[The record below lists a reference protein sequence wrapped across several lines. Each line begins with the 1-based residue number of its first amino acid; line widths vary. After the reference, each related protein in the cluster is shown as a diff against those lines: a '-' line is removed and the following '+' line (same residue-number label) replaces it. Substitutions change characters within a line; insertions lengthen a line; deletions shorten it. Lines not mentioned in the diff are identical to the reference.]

1 MANITEKIERQI
13 TALEGKIDAL
23 SGNYLT
29 NTWKRQREQQERD
42 RKKEMYH
49 SQIQV
54 LQFLKQKSET
64 DTLTLLEQN
73 LTVAAF
79 YEDMRCFS
87 ASKKYCKDNPYC
99 KFQYPKPDDVR
110 TKRLQKAGITD
121 TDELAAAVECF
132 DTLLQSAVIPP
143 DPNAIRLRDMLY
155 RAKMYQKGD
164 IQFTPPELAKELVA
178 LAGVRKDSRV
188 LEPEAGIGNIADAA
202 KEVTDHVITTP
213 LAKNGSSVPA
223 PTGFYPTLHPYR
235 LQQVIQKIKP
245 ANIWVCHSGD
255 LFGEWIP
262 TEWILQ
268 VFEAA
273 KQAPW
278 HNYMFLTMNPNRYE
292 ELLETGVLM
301 PTDNFW
307 YGTRLT
313 ERGNVFTADGYH
325 TFLCIEPMRLFAERM
340 EIPNVEWILLG
351 GYGKLKR
358 SWIESV
364 MERKGNIPV
373 FMIGS
378 KLFKDVWRAPL
389 IQEYPPLLYRPAE
402 KTLPHCSECKYCYS
416 VRQGKRGL
424 WRACRHYK
432 IVRQDKDSGGRHIPG
447 RYAAVSPQWCP
458 KRPETNWRFT
468 KRV

>member
-87 ASKKYCKDNPYC
+87 ASKKYCKDYPYC

-202 KEVTDHVITTP
+202 KEVTDHVDCIERMTDFCEILKLKKHNVIGNDLLT
-213 LAKNGSSVPA
+213 AETA
-223 PTGFYPTLHPYR
+223 PIYDA
-235 LQQVIQKIKP
+235 V
-245 ANIWVCHSGD
+245 V
-255 LFGEWIP
+255 
-262 TEWILQ
+262 
-268 VFEAA
+268 
-273 KQAPW
+273 
-278 HNYMFLTMNPNRYE
+278 MNPPFSEECEHIKRAFDFLRPGGSLVAVCSSSIQWKSTRKYE
-292 ELLETGVLM
+292 QFRDWLSEHTHSIDECGAKFEMTGV
-301 PTDNFW
+301 
-307 YGTRLT
+307 
-313 ERGNVFTADGYH
+313 H
-325 TFLCIEPMRLFAERM
+325 TVVL
-340 EIPNVEWILLG
+340 V
-351 GYGKLKR
+351 
-358 SWIESV
+358 V
-364 MERKGNIPV
+364 
-373 FMIGS
+373 
-378 KLFKDVWRAPL
+378 
-389 IQEYPPLLYRPAE
+389 
-402 KTLPHCSECKYCYS
+402 
-416 VRQGKRGL
+416 
-424 WRACRHYK
+424 
-432 IVRQDKDSGGRHIPG
+432 DK
-447 RYAAVSPQWCP
+447 AA
-458 KRPETNWRFT
+458 
-468 KRV
+468 

>member
-13 TALEGKIDAL
+13 TALEGKMDAL

-202 KEVTDHVITTP
+202 KEVTDHVDCIERMTDFCEILKLKKHNVIGNDLLT
-213 LAKNGSSVPA
+213 AETA
-223 PTGFYPTLHPYR
+223 PIYDA
-235 LQQVIQKIKP
+235 V
-245 ANIWVCHSGD
+245 V
-255 LFGEWIP
+255 
-262 TEWILQ
+262 
-268 VFEAA
+268 
-273 KQAPW
+273 
-278 HNYMFLTMNPNRYE
+278 MNPPFSEECEHIKRAFDFLRPGGRLVAVCSSSIQWKSTRKYE
-292 ELLETGVLM
+292 QFRDWLSEHTHSIDECGAKFEMTGV
-301 PTDNFW
+301 
-307 YGTRLT
+307 
-313 ERGNVFTADGYH
+313 H
-325 TFLCIEPMRLFAERM
+325 TVVL
-340 EIPNVEWILLG
+340 V
-351 GYGKLKR
+351 
-358 SWIESV
+358 V
-364 MERKGNIPV
+364 
-373 FMIGS
+373 
-378 KLFKDVWRAPL
+378 
-389 IQEYPPLLYRPAE
+389 
-402 KTLPHCSECKYCYS
+402 
-416 VRQGKRGL
+416 
-424 WRACRHYK
+424 
-432 IVRQDKDSGGRHIPG
+432 DK
-447 RYAAVSPQWCP
+447 AA
-458 KRPETNWRFT
+458 
-468 KRV
+468 

>member
-202 KEVTDHVITTP
+202 KEVTDHVDCIERMTDFCEILKLKKHNVIGNDLLT
-213 LAKNGSSVPA
+213 AETA
-223 PTGFYPTLHPYR
+223 PIYDA
-235 LQQVIQKIKP
+235 V
-245 ANIWVCHSGD
+245 V
-255 LFGEWIP
+255 
-262 TEWILQ
+262 
-268 VFEAA
+268 
-273 KQAPW
+273 
-278 HNYMFLTMNPNRYE
+278 MNPPFSEEYE
-292 ELLETGVLM
+292 HIKRAFDFLRPGGSLVAVCSSSIQWKSTRKYEQFRDWLSEHTHSIDECGAKFEMTGV
-301 PTDNFW
+301 
-307 YGTRLT
+307 
-313 ERGNVFTADGYH
+313 H
-325 TFLCIEPMRLFAERM
+325 TVVL
-340 EIPNVEWILLG
+340 V
-351 GYGKLKR
+351 
-358 SWIESV
+358 V
-364 MERKGNIPV
+364 
-373 FMIGS
+373 
-378 KLFKDVWRAPL
+378 
-389 IQEYPPLLYRPAE
+389 
-402 KTLPHCSECKYCYS
+402 
-416 VRQGKRGL
+416 
-424 WRACRHYK
+424 
-432 IVRQDKDSGGRHIPG
+432 DK
-447 RYAAVSPQWCP
+447 AA
-458 KRPETNWRFT
+458 
-468 KRV
+468 

>member
-202 KEVTDHVITTP
+202 KEVTDHVDCIERMTDFCEILKLKKHNVIGNDLLT
-213 LAKNGSSVPA
+213 AETA
-223 PTGFYPTLHPYR
+223 PIYDA
-235 LQQVIQKIKP
+235 V
-245 ANIWVCHSGD
+245 V
-255 LFGEWIP
+255 
-262 TEWILQ
+262 
-268 VFEAA
+268 
-273 KQAPW
+273 
-278 HNYMFLTMNPNRYE
+278 MNPPFSEECEHIKRAFDFLRPAGSLVAVCSSSIQWKSTRKYE
-292 ELLETGVLM
+292 QFRDWLSEHTHSIDECGAKFEMTGV
-301 PTDNFW
+301 
-307 YGTRLT
+307 
-313 ERGNVFTADGYH
+313 H
-325 TFLCIEPMRLFAERM
+325 TVVL
-340 EIPNVEWILLG
+340 V
-351 GYGKLKR
+351 
-358 SWIESV
+358 V
-364 MERKGNIPV
+364 
-373 FMIGS
+373 
-378 KLFKDVWRAPL
+378 
-389 IQEYPPLLYRPAE
+389 
-402 KTLPHCSECKYCYS
+402 
-416 VRQGKRGL
+416 
-424 WRACRHYK
+424 
-432 IVRQDKDSGGRHIPG
+432 DK
-447 RYAAVSPQWCP
+447 AA
-458 KRPETNWRFT
+458 
-468 KRV
+468 

>member
-87 ASKKYCKDNPYC
+87 GSKKYCKDNPYC

-202 KEVTDHVITTP
+202 KEVTDHVDCVERMTDFCEILKLKKHNVIGNDLLTAET
-213 LAKNGSSVPA
+213 A
-223 PTGFYPTLHPYR
+223 PIYDA
-235 LQQVIQKIKP
+235 V
-245 ANIWVCHSGD
+245 V
-255 LFGEWIP
+255 
-262 TEWILQ
+262 
-268 VFEAA
+268 
-273 KQAPW
+273 
-278 HNYMFLTMNPNRYE
+278 MNPPFSEECEHIKRAFDFLRPGGSLVAVCSSSIQWKSTRKYE
-292 ELLETGVLM
+292 QFRDWLSEHTHSIDECGAKFEMTGV
-301 PTDNFW
+301 
-307 YGTRLT
+307 
-313 ERGNVFTADGYH
+313 H
-325 TFLCIEPMRLFAERM
+325 TVVL
-340 EIPNVEWILLG
+340 V
-351 GYGKLKR
+351 
-358 SWIESV
+358 V
-364 MERKGNIPV
+364 
-373 FMIGS
+373 
-378 KLFKDVWRAPL
+378 
-389 IQEYPPLLYRPAE
+389 
-402 KTLPHCSECKYCYS
+402 
-416 VRQGKRGL
+416 
-424 WRACRHYK
+424 
-432 IVRQDKDSGGRHIPG
+432 DK
-447 RYAAVSPQWCP
+447 AA
-458 KRPETNWRFT
+458 
-468 KRV
+468 

>member
-188 LEPEAGIGNIADAA
+188 LEPEAGIGNIADVA
-202 KEVTDHVITTP
+202 KEVTDHVDCIERMTDFCEILKLKKHNVIGNDLLTAETAP
-213 LAKNGSSVPA
+213 IYDAVVVNPPFSEECEHIKRAFDFLRPGGSLVAVCSSSIQWKSTRKYEQFRDWLSEHTHSIDECGAK
-223 PTGFYPTLHPYR
+223 
-235 LQQVIQKIKP
+235 
-245 ANIWVCHSGD
+245 
-255 LFGEWIP
+255 
-262 TEWILQ
+262 
-268 VFEAA
+268 FE
-273 KQAPW
+273 
-278 HNYMFLTMNPNRYE
+278 M
-292 ELLETGVLM
+292 TGV
-301 PTDNFW
+301 
-307 YGTRLT
+307 
-313 ERGNVFTADGYH
+313 H
-325 TFLCIEPMRLFAERM
+325 TVVL
-340 EIPNVEWILLG
+340 V
-351 GYGKLKR
+351 
-358 SWIESV
+358 V
-364 MERKGNIPV
+364 
-373 FMIGS
+373 
-378 KLFKDVWRAPL
+378 
-389 IQEYPPLLYRPAE
+389 
-402 KTLPHCSECKYCYS
+402 
-416 VRQGKRGL
+416 
-424 WRACRHYK
+424 
-432 IVRQDKDSGGRHIPG
+432 DK
-447 RYAAVSPQWCP
+447 AA
-458 KRPETNWRFT
+458 
-468 KRV
+468 

>member
-202 KEVTDHVITTP
+202 KEVTVHVDCIERMTDFCEILKLKKHNVIGNDLLT
-213 LAKNGSSVPA
+213 AETA
-223 PTGFYPTLHPYR
+223 PIYDA
-235 LQQVIQKIKP
+235 V
-245 ANIWVCHSGD
+245 V
-255 LFGEWIP
+255 
-262 TEWILQ
+262 
-268 VFEAA
+268 
-273 KQAPW
+273 
-278 HNYMFLTMNPNRYE
+278 MNPPFSEECEHIKRAFDFLRPGGSLVAVCSSSIQWKSTRKYE
-292 ELLETGVLM
+292 QFRDWLSEHTHSIDECGAKFEMTGV
-301 PTDNFW
+301 
-307 YGTRLT
+307 
-313 ERGNVFTADGYH
+313 H
-325 TFLCIEPMRLFAERM
+325 TVVL
-340 EIPNVEWILLG
+340 V
-351 GYGKLKR
+351 
-358 SWIESV
+358 V
-364 MERKGNIPV
+364 
-373 FMIGS
+373 
-378 KLFKDVWRAPL
+378 
-389 IQEYPPLLYRPAE
+389 
-402 KTLPHCSECKYCYS
+402 
-416 VRQGKRGL
+416 
-424 WRACRHYK
+424 
-432 IVRQDKDSGGRHIPG
+432 DK
-447 RYAAVSPQWCP
+447 AA
-458 KRPETNWRFT
+458 
-468 KRV
+468 

>member
-87 ASKKYCKDNPYC
+87 GSKKYCKDNPYC

-202 KEVTDHVITTP
+202 KEVTDHVDCIERMTDFCEILKLKKHNVIGNDLLT
-213 LAKNGSSVPA
+213 AETA
-223 PTGFYPTLHPYR
+223 PIYDA
-235 LQQVIQKIKP
+235 V
-245 ANIWVCHSGD
+245 V
-255 LFGEWIP
+255 
-262 TEWILQ
+262 
-268 VFEAA
+268 
-273 KQAPW
+273 
-278 HNYMFLTMNPNRYE
+278 MNPPFSEECEHIKRAFDFLRPGGSLVAVCSSSIQWKSTRKYE
-292 ELLETGVLM
+292 QFRDWLSEHTHSIDECGAKFEMTGV
-301 PTDNFW
+301 
-307 YGTRLT
+307 
-313 ERGNVFTADGYH
+313 H
-325 TFLCIEPMRLFAERM
+325 TVVL
-340 EIPNVEWILLG
+340 V
-351 GYGKLKR
+351 
-358 SWIESV
+358 V
-364 MERKGNIPV
+364 
-373 FMIGS
+373 
-378 KLFKDVWRAPL
+378 
-389 IQEYPPLLYRPAE
+389 
-402 KTLPHCSECKYCYS
+402 
-416 VRQGKRGL
+416 
-424 WRACRHYK
+424 
-432 IVRQDKDSGGRHIPG
+432 DK
-447 RYAAVSPQWCP
+447 AA
-458 KRPETNWRFT
+458 
-468 KRV
+468 

>member
-13 TALEGKIDAL
+13 TALKGKIDAL

-202 KEVTDHVITTP
+202 KEVTDHVDCIERMTDFCEILKLKKHNVIGNDLLT
-213 LAKNGSSVPA
+213 AETA
-223 PTGFYPTLHPYR
+223 PIYDA
-235 LQQVIQKIKP
+235 V
-245 ANIWVCHSGD
+245 V
-255 LFGEWIP
+255 
-262 TEWILQ
+262 
-268 VFEAA
+268 
-273 KQAPW
+273 
-278 HNYMFLTMNPNRYE
+278 MNPPFSEECEHIKRAFDFLRPGGSLVAVCSSSIQWKSTRKYE
-292 ELLETGVLM
+292 QFRDWLSEHTHSIDECGAKFEMTGV
-301 PTDNFW
+301 
-307 YGTRLT
+307 
-313 ERGNVFTADGYH
+313 H
-325 TFLCIEPMRLFAERM
+325 TVVL
-340 EIPNVEWILLG
+340 V
-351 GYGKLKR
+351 
-358 SWIESV
+358 V
-364 MERKGNIPV
+364 
-373 FMIGS
+373 
-378 KLFKDVWRAPL
+378 
-389 IQEYPPLLYRPAE
+389 
-402 KTLPHCSECKYCYS
+402 
-416 VRQGKRGL
+416 
-424 WRACRHYK
+424 
-432 IVRQDKDSGGRHIPG
+432 DK
-447 RYAAVSPQWCP
+447 AA
-458 KRPETNWRFT
+458 
-468 KRV
+468 

>member
-13 TALEGKIDAL
+13 TALEGQIDAL

-202 KEVTDHVITTP
+202 KEVTDHVDCIERMTDFCEILKLKKHNVIGNDLLT
-213 LAKNGSSVPA
+213 AETA
-223 PTGFYPTLHPYR
+223 PIYDA
-235 LQQVIQKIKP
+235 V
-245 ANIWVCHSGD
+245 V
-255 LFGEWIP
+255 
-262 TEWILQ
+262 
-268 VFEAA
+268 
-273 KQAPW
+273 
-278 HNYMFLTMNPNRYE
+278 MNPPFSEECEHIKRAFDFLRPGGSLVAVCSSSIQWKSTRKYE
-292 ELLETGVLM
+292 QFRDWLSEHTHSIDECGAKFEMTGV
-301 PTDNFW
+301 
-307 YGTRLT
+307 
-313 ERGNVFTADGYH
+313 H
-325 TFLCIEPMRLFAERM
+325 TVVL
-340 EIPNVEWILLG
+340 V
-351 GYGKLKR
+351 
-358 SWIESV
+358 V
-364 MERKGNIPV
+364 
-373 FMIGS
+373 
-378 KLFKDVWRAPL
+378 
-389 IQEYPPLLYRPAE
+389 
-402 KTLPHCSECKYCYS
+402 
-416 VRQGKRGL
+416 
-424 WRACRHYK
+424 
-432 IVRQDKDSGGRHIPG
+432 DK
-447 RYAAVSPQWCP
+447 AA
-458 KRPETNWRFT
+458 
-468 KRV
+468 

>member
-143 DPNAIRLRDMLY
+143 DPNAIRLRDMLC

-188 LEPEAGIGNIADAA
+188 LEPEAGIGNIADVA
-202 KEVTDHVITTP
+202 KEVTDHVDCIERMTDFCEILKLKKHNVIGNDLLT
-213 LAKNGSSVPA
+213 AETA
-223 PTGFYPTLHPYR
+223 PIYDA
-235 LQQVIQKIKP
+235 V
-245 ANIWVCHSGD
+245 V
-255 LFGEWIP
+255 
-262 TEWILQ
+262 
-268 VFEAA
+268 
-273 KQAPW
+273 
-278 HNYMFLTMNPNRYE
+278 MNPPFSEECEHIKRAFDFLRPGGSLVAVCSSSIQWKSTRKYE
-292 ELLETGVLM
+292 QFRDWLSEHTHSIDECGAKFEMTGV
-301 PTDNFW
+301 
-307 YGTRLT
+307 
-313 ERGNVFTADGYH
+313 H
-325 TFLCIEPMRLFAERM
+325 TVVL
-340 EIPNVEWILLG
+340 V
-351 GYGKLKR
+351 
-358 SWIESV
+358 V
-364 MERKGNIPV
+364 
-373 FMIGS
+373 
-378 KLFKDVWRAPL
+378 
-389 IQEYPPLLYRPAE
+389 
-402 KTLPHCSECKYCYS
+402 
-416 VRQGKRGL
+416 
-424 WRACRHYK
+424 
-432 IVRQDKDSGGRHIPG
+432 DK
-447 RYAAVSPQWCP
+447 AA
-458 KRPETNWRFT
+458 
-468 KRV
+468 

>member
-202 KEVTDHVITTP
+202 KEVTDHVDCIERMTDFCEILKLKKHNVIGNDLLT
-213 LAKNGSSVPA
+213 AETA
-223 PTGFYPTLHPYR
+223 PIYDA
-235 LQQVIQKIKP
+235 V
-245 ANIWVCHSGD
+245 V
-255 LFGEWIP
+255 
-262 TEWILQ
+262 
-268 VFEAA
+268 
-273 KQAPW
+273 
-278 HNYMFLTMNPNRYE
+278 MNPPFSEECEHIKRAFDFLRPGGSLVAVCSSSIQWKSTRKYE
-292 ELLETGVLM
+292 RFRDWLSEHTHSIDECGAKFEMTGV
-301 PTDNFW
+301 
-307 YGTRLT
+307 
-313 ERGNVFTADGYH
+313 H
-325 TFLCIEPMRLFAERM
+325 TVVL
-340 EIPNVEWILLG
+340 V
-351 GYGKLKR
+351 
-358 SWIESV
+358 V
-364 MERKGNIPV
+364 
-373 FMIGS
+373 
-378 KLFKDVWRAPL
+378 
-389 IQEYPPLLYRPAE
+389 
-402 KTLPHCSECKYCYS
+402 
-416 VRQGKRGL
+416 
-424 WRACRHYK
+424 
-432 IVRQDKDSGGRHIPG
+432 DK
-447 RYAAVSPQWCP
+447 AA
-458 KRPETNWRFT
+458 
-468 KRV
+468 

>member
-202 KEVTDHVITTP
+202 KEVTDHVDCIERMTDFCEILKLKKHNVIGNDLLT
-213 LAKNGSSVPA
+213 AETA
-223 PTGFYPTLHPYR
+223 PIYDA
-235 LQQVIQKIKP
+235 V
-245 ANIWVCHSGD
+245 V
-255 LFGEWIP
+255 
-262 TEWILQ
+262 
-268 VFEAA
+268 
-273 KQAPW
+273 
-278 HNYMFLTMNPNRYE
+278 MNPPFSEECEHIKRAFDFLRPGGSLVAVCSSSIQWKSTRKYE
-292 ELLETGVLM
+292 QFRDWLSEHTHSIDECGAKFEMTGV
-301 PTDNFW
+301 
-307 YGTRLT
+307 
-313 ERGNVFTADGYH
+313 H
-325 TFLCIEPMRLFAERM
+325 TVVL
-340 EIPNVEWILLG
+340 V
-351 GYGKLKR
+351 
-358 SWIESV
+358 V
-364 MERKGNIPV
+364 
-373 FMIGS
+373 
-378 KLFKDVWRAPL
+378 
-389 IQEYPPLLYRPAE
+389 
-402 KTLPHCSECKYCYS
+402 
-416 VRQGKRGL
+416 
-424 WRACRHYK
+424 
-432 IVRQDKDSGGRHIPG
+432 DKAG
-447 RYAAVSPQWCP
+447 
-458 KRPETNWRFT
+458 
-468 KRV
+468 

>member
-164 IQFTPPELAKELVA
+164 IQFTPPELTKELVA

-202 KEVTDHVITTP
+202 KEVTDHVDCIERMTDFCEILKLKKHNVIGNDLLT
-213 LAKNGSSVPA
+213 AETA
-223 PTGFYPTLHPYR
+223 PIYDA
-235 LQQVIQKIKP
+235 V
-245 ANIWVCHSGD
+245 V
-255 LFGEWIP
+255 
-262 TEWILQ
+262 
-268 VFEAA
+268 
-273 KQAPW
+273 
-278 HNYMFLTMNPNRYE
+278 MNPPFSEECEHIKRAFDFLRPGGSLVAVCSSSIQWKSTRKYE
-292 ELLETGVLM
+292 QFRDWLSEHTHSIDECGAKFEMTGV
-301 PTDNFW
+301 
-307 YGTRLT
+307 
-313 ERGNVFTADGYH
+313 H
-325 TFLCIEPMRLFAERM
+325 TVVL
-340 EIPNVEWILLG
+340 V
-351 GYGKLKR
+351 
-358 SWIESV
+358 V
-364 MERKGNIPV
+364 
-373 FMIGS
+373 
-378 KLFKDVWRAPL
+378 
-389 IQEYPPLLYRPAE
+389 
-402 KTLPHCSECKYCYS
+402 
-416 VRQGKRGL
+416 
-424 WRACRHYK
+424 
-432 IVRQDKDSGGRHIPG
+432 DK
-447 RYAAVSPQWCP
+447 AA
-458 KRPETNWRFT
+458 
-468 KRV
+468 

>member
-42 RKKEMYH
+42 IKKEMYH

-202 KEVTDHVITTP
+202 KEVTDHVDCIERMTDFCEILKLKKHNVIGNDLLT
-213 LAKNGSSVPA
+213 AETA
-223 PTGFYPTLHPYR
+223 PIYDA
-235 LQQVIQKIKP
+235 V
-245 ANIWVCHSGD
+245 V
-255 LFGEWIP
+255 
-262 TEWILQ
+262 
-268 VFEAA
+268 
-273 KQAPW
+273 
-278 HNYMFLTMNPNRYE
+278 MNPPFSEECEHIKRAFDFLRPGGSLVAVCSSSIQWKSTRKYE
-292 ELLETGVLM
+292 QFRDWLSEHTHSIDECGAKFEMTGV
-301 PTDNFW
+301 
-307 YGTRLT
+307 
-313 ERGNVFTADGYH
+313 H
-325 TFLCIEPMRLFAERM
+325 TVVL
-340 EIPNVEWILLG
+340 V
-351 GYGKLKR
+351 
-358 SWIESV
+358 V
-364 MERKGNIPV
+364 
-373 FMIGS
+373 
-378 KLFKDVWRAPL
+378 
-389 IQEYPPLLYRPAE
+389 
-402 KTLPHCSECKYCYS
+402 
-416 VRQGKRGL
+416 
-424 WRACRHYK
+424 
-432 IVRQDKDSGGRHIPG
+432 DK
-447 RYAAVSPQWCP
+447 AA
-458 KRPETNWRFT
+458 
-468 KRV
+468 

>member
-188 LEPEAGIGNIADAA
+188 LEPEAGIGNIADVA
-202 KEVTDHVITTP
+202 KEVTDHVDCIERMTDFCEILKLKKHNVIGNDLLT
-213 LAKNGSSVPA
+213 AETA
-223 PTGFYPTLHPYR
+223 PIYDA
-235 LQQVIQKIKP
+235 V
-245 ANIWVCHSGD
+245 V
-255 LFGEWIP
+255 
-262 TEWILQ
+262 
-268 VFEAA
+268 
-273 KQAPW
+273 
-278 HNYMFLTMNPNRYE
+278 MNPPFSEECEHIKRAFDFLRRGGSLVAVCSSSIQWKSTRKYE
-292 ELLETGVLM
+292 QFRDWLSEHTHSIDECGAKFEMTGV
-301 PTDNFW
+301 
-307 YGTRLT
+307 
-313 ERGNVFTADGYH
+313 H
-325 TFLCIEPMRLFAERM
+325 TVVL
-340 EIPNVEWILLG
+340 V
-351 GYGKLKR
+351 
-358 SWIESV
+358 V
-364 MERKGNIPV
+364 
-373 FMIGS
+373 
-378 KLFKDVWRAPL
+378 
-389 IQEYPPLLYRPAE
+389 
-402 KTLPHCSECKYCYS
+402 
-416 VRQGKRGL
+416 
-424 WRACRHYK
+424 
-432 IVRQDKDSGGRHIPG
+432 DK
-447 RYAAVSPQWCP
+447 AA
-458 KRPETNWRFT
+458 
-468 KRV
+468 

>member
-1 MANITEKIERQI
+1 
-13 TALEGKIDAL
+13 
-23 SGNYLT
+23 
-29 NTWKRQREQQERD
+29 
-42 RKKEMYH
+42 MYH

-202 KEVTDHVITTP
+202 KEVTDHVDCIERMTDFCEILKLKKHNVIGNDLLT
-213 LAKNGSSVPA
+213 AETA
-223 PTGFYPTLHPYR
+223 PIYDA
-235 LQQVIQKIKP
+235 V
-245 ANIWVCHSGD
+245 V
-255 LFGEWIP
+255 
-262 TEWILQ
+262 
-268 VFEAA
+268 
-273 KQAPW
+273 
-278 HNYMFLTMNPNRYE
+278 MNPPFSEECEHIKRAFDFLRPGGSLVAVCSSSIQWKSTRKYE
-292 ELLETGVLM
+292 QFRDWLSVHTHSIDECGAKFEMTGV
-301 PTDNFW
+301 
-307 YGTRLT
+307 
-313 ERGNVFTADGYH
+313 H
-325 TFLCIEPMRLFAERM
+325 TVVL
-340 EIPNVEWILLG
+340 V
-351 GYGKLKR
+351 
-358 SWIESV
+358 V
-364 MERKGNIPV
+364 
-373 FMIGS
+373 
-378 KLFKDVWRAPL
+378 
-389 IQEYPPLLYRPAE
+389 
-402 KTLPHCSECKYCYS
+402 
-416 VRQGKRGL
+416 
-424 WRACRHYK
+424 
-432 IVRQDKDSGGRHIPG
+432 DK
-447 RYAAVSPQWCP
+447 AA
-458 KRPETNWRFT
+458 
-468 KRV
+468 

>member
-202 KEVTDHVITTP
+202 KEVTDHVDCIERMTDFCEILKLKKHNVIGNDLLTAETAP
-213 LAKNGSSVPA
+213 IYDAVVMNPPFSEECEHIKRAFDFLRPGGSLVAVCSSSVQWKS
-223 PTGFYPTLHPYR
+223 TRKYEQFRDWLSEHT
-235 LQQVIQKIKP
+235 
-245 ANIWVCHSGD
+245 HSIDECGAK
-255 LFGEWIP
+255 
-262 TEWILQ
+262 
-268 VFEAA
+268 FE
-273 KQAPW
+273 
-278 HNYMFLTMNPNRYE
+278 M
-292 ELLETGVLM
+292 TGV
-301 PTDNFW
+301 
-307 YGTRLT
+307 
-313 ERGNVFTADGYH
+313 H
-325 TFLCIEPMRLFAERM
+325 TVVL
-340 EIPNVEWILLG
+340 V
-351 GYGKLKR
+351 
-358 SWIESV
+358 V
-364 MERKGNIPV
+364 
-373 FMIGS
+373 
-378 KLFKDVWRAPL
+378 
-389 IQEYPPLLYRPAE
+389 
-402 KTLPHCSECKYCYS
+402 
-416 VRQGKRGL
+416 
-424 WRACRHYK
+424 
-432 IVRQDKDSGGRHIPG
+432 DK
-447 RYAAVSPQWCP
+447 AA
-458 KRPETNWRFT
+458 
-468 KRV
+468 

>member
-23 SGNYLT
+23 SGTYLT

-64 DTLTLLEQN
+64 DTLTLLEQT

-188 LEPEAGIGNIADAA
+188 LEPEAGIGNIADVA
-202 KEVTDHVITTP
+202 KEVTDHVDCIERMTDFCEILKLKKHNVIGNDLLT
-213 LAKNGSSVPA
+213 AETA
-223 PTGFYPTLHPYR
+223 PIYDA
-235 LQQVIQKIKP
+235 V
-245 ANIWVCHSGD
+245 V
-255 LFGEWIP
+255 
-262 TEWILQ
+262 
-268 VFEAA
+268 
-273 KQAPW
+273 
-278 HNYMFLTMNPNRYE
+278 MNPPFSEECEHIKRAFDFLRPGGSLVAVCSSSIQWKSTRKYE
-292 ELLETGVLM
+292 QFRDWLSEHTHSIDECGAKFEMTGV
-301 PTDNFW
+301 
-307 YGTRLT
+307 
-313 ERGNVFTADGYH
+313 H
-325 TFLCIEPMRLFAERM
+325 TVVL
-340 EIPNVEWILLG
+340 V
-351 GYGKLKR
+351 
-358 SWIESV
+358 V
-364 MERKGNIPV
+364 
-373 FMIGS
+373 
-378 KLFKDVWRAPL
+378 
-389 IQEYPPLLYRPAE
+389 
-402 KTLPHCSECKYCYS
+402 
-416 VRQGKRGL
+416 
-424 WRACRHYK
+424 
-432 IVRQDKDSGGRHIPG
+432 DK
-447 RYAAVSPQWCP
+447 AA
-458 KRPETNWRFT
+458 
-468 KRV
+468 

>member
-79 YEDMRCFS
+79 YEDMRCLS

-202 KEVTDHVITTP
+202 KEVTDHVDCIERMTDFCEILKLKKHNVIGNDLLT
-213 LAKNGSSVPA
+213 AETA
-223 PTGFYPTLHPYR
+223 PIYDA
-235 LQQVIQKIKP
+235 V
-245 ANIWVCHSGD
+245 V
-255 LFGEWIP
+255 
-262 TEWILQ
+262 
-268 VFEAA
+268 
-273 KQAPW
+273 
-278 HNYMFLTMNPNRYE
+278 MNPPFSEECEHIKRAFDFLRPGGSLVAVCSSSIQWKSTRKYE
-292 ELLETGVLM
+292 QFRDWLSEHTHSIDECGAKFEMTGV
-301 PTDNFW
+301 
-307 YGTRLT
+307 
-313 ERGNVFTADGYH
+313 H
-325 TFLCIEPMRLFAERM
+325 TVVL
-340 EIPNVEWILLG
+340 V
-351 GYGKLKR
+351 
-358 SWIESV
+358 V
-364 MERKGNIPV
+364 
-373 FMIGS
+373 
-378 KLFKDVWRAPL
+378 
-389 IQEYPPLLYRPAE
+389 
-402 KTLPHCSECKYCYS
+402 
-416 VRQGKRGL
+416 
-424 WRACRHYK
+424 
-432 IVRQDKDSGGRHIPG
+432 DK
-447 RYAAVSPQWCP
+447 AA
-458 KRPETNWRFT
+458 
-468 KRV
+468 

>member
-110 TKRLQKAGITD
+110 SMRLQKAGITD

-202 KEVTDHVITTP
+202 KEVTDHVDCIERMTDFCEILKLKKHNVIGNDLLT
-213 LAKNGSSVPA
+213 AETA
-223 PTGFYPTLHPYR
+223 PIYDA
-235 LQQVIQKIKP
+235 V
-245 ANIWVCHSGD
+245 V
-255 LFGEWIP
+255 
-262 TEWILQ
+262 
-268 VFEAA
+268 
-273 KQAPW
+273 
-278 HNYMFLTMNPNRYE
+278 MNPPFSEECEHIKRAFDFLRPGGSLVAVCSSSIQWKSTRKYE
-292 ELLETGVLM
+292 QFRDWLSEHTHSIDECGAKFEMTGV
-301 PTDNFW
+301 
-307 YGTRLT
+307 
-313 ERGNVFTADGYH
+313 H
-325 TFLCIEPMRLFAERM
+325 TVVL
-340 EIPNVEWILLG
+340 V
-351 GYGKLKR
+351 
-358 SWIESV
+358 V
-364 MERKGNIPV
+364 
-373 FMIGS
+373 
-378 KLFKDVWRAPL
+378 
-389 IQEYPPLLYRPAE
+389 
-402 KTLPHCSECKYCYS
+402 
-416 VRQGKRGL
+416 
-424 WRACRHYK
+424 
-432 IVRQDKDSGGRHIPG
+432 DK
-447 RYAAVSPQWCP
+447 AA
-458 KRPETNWRFT
+458 
-468 KRV
+468 

>member
-121 TDELAAAVECF
+121 TDELAAVVECF

-202 KEVTDHVITTP
+202 KEVTDHVDCIERMTDFCEILKLKKHNVIGNDLLT
-213 LAKNGSSVPA
+213 AETA
-223 PTGFYPTLHPYR
+223 PIYDAVL
-235 LQQVIQKIKP
+235 
-245 ANIWVCHSGD
+245 
-255 LFGEWIP
+255 
-262 TEWILQ
+262 
-268 VFEAA
+268 
-273 KQAPW
+273 
-278 HNYMFLTMNPNRYE
+278 MNPPFSEECEHIKRAFDFLRPGGSLVAVCSSSIQWKSTRKYE
-292 ELLETGVLM
+292 QFRDWLSEHTHSIDECGAKFEMTGV
-301 PTDNFW
+301 
-307 YGTRLT
+307 
-313 ERGNVFTADGYH
+313 H
-325 TFLCIEPMRLFAERM
+325 TVVL
-340 EIPNVEWILLG
+340 V
-351 GYGKLKR
+351 
-358 SWIESV
+358 V
-364 MERKGNIPV
+364 
-373 FMIGS
+373 
-378 KLFKDVWRAPL
+378 
-389 IQEYPPLLYRPAE
+389 
-402 KTLPHCSECKYCYS
+402 
-416 VRQGKRGL
+416 
-424 WRACRHYK
+424 
-432 IVRQDKDSGGRHIPG
+432 DK
-447 RYAAVSPQWCP
+447 AA
-458 KRPETNWRFT
+458 
-468 KRV
+468 

>member
-73 LTVAAF
+73 LPVAAF

-202 KEVTDHVITTP
+202 KEVTDHVDCIERMTDFCEILKLKKHNVIGNDLLT
-213 LAKNGSSVPA
+213 AETA
-223 PTGFYPTLHPYR
+223 PIYDA
-235 LQQVIQKIKP
+235 V
-245 ANIWVCHSGD
+245 V
-255 LFGEWIP
+255 
-262 TEWILQ
+262 
-268 VFEAA
+268 
-273 KQAPW
+273 
-278 HNYMFLTMNPNRYE
+278 MNPPFSEECEHIKRAFDFLRPGGSLVAVCSSSIQWKSTRKYE
-292 ELLETGVLM
+292 QFRDWLSEHTHYIVECGAKFEMTGV
-301 PTDNFW
+301 
-307 YGTRLT
+307 
-313 ERGNVFTADGYH
+313 H
-325 TFLCIEPMRLFAERM
+325 TVVL
-340 EIPNVEWILLG
+340 V
-351 GYGKLKR
+351 
-358 SWIESV
+358 V
-364 MERKGNIPV
+364 
-373 FMIGS
+373 
-378 KLFKDVWRAPL
+378 
-389 IQEYPPLLYRPAE
+389 
-402 KTLPHCSECKYCYS
+402 
-416 VRQGKRGL
+416 
-424 WRACRHYK
+424 
-432 IVRQDKDSGGRHIPG
+432 DK
-447 RYAAVSPQWCP
+447 AA
-458 KRPETNWRFT
+458 
-468 KRV
+468 

>member
-132 DTLLQSAVIPP
+132 DTLLKSAVIPP

-202 KEVTDHVITTP
+202 KEVTDHVDCIERMTDFCEILKLKKHNVIGNDLLT
-213 LAKNGSSVPA
+213 AETA
-223 PTGFYPTLHPYR
+223 PIYDA
-235 LQQVIQKIKP
+235 V
-245 ANIWVCHSGD
+245 V
-255 LFGEWIP
+255 
-262 TEWILQ
+262 
-268 VFEAA
+268 
-273 KQAPW
+273 
-278 HNYMFLTMNPNRYE
+278 MNPPFSEECEHIKRAFDFLRPGGSLVAVCSSSIQWKSTRKYE
-292 ELLETGVLM
+292 QFRDWLSEHTHSIDECGAKFEMTGV
-301 PTDNFW
+301 
-307 YGTRLT
+307 
-313 ERGNVFTADGYH
+313 H
-325 TFLCIEPMRLFAERM
+325 TVVL
-340 EIPNVEWILLG
+340 V
-351 GYGKLKR
+351 
-358 SWIESV
+358 V
-364 MERKGNIPV
+364 
-373 FMIGS
+373 
-378 KLFKDVWRAPL
+378 
-389 IQEYPPLLYRPAE
+389 
-402 KTLPHCSECKYCYS
+402 
-416 VRQGKRGL
+416 
-424 WRACRHYK
+424 
-432 IVRQDKDSGGRHIPG
+432 DK
-447 RYAAVSPQWCP
+447 AA
-458 KRPETNWRFT
+458 
-468 KRV
+468 

>member
-87 ASKKYCKDNPYC
+87 ASKKYCKDNPCC

-110 TKRLQKAGITD
+110 TKRLQKACITD

-188 LEPEAGIGNIADAA
+188 LEPEAGIGNIADVA
-202 KEVTDHVITTP
+202 KEVTDHVDCIERMTDFCEILKLKKHNVIGNDLLT
-213 LAKNGSSVPA
+213 AETA
-223 PTGFYPTLHPYR
+223 PIYDA
-235 LQQVIQKIKP
+235 V
-245 ANIWVCHSGD
+245 V
-255 LFGEWIP
+255 
-262 TEWILQ
+262 
-268 VFEAA
+268 
-273 KQAPW
+273 
-278 HNYMFLTMNPNRYE
+278 MNPPFSEECEHIKRAFDFLRPGGSLVAVCSSSIQWKSTRKYE
-292 ELLETGVLM
+292 QFRDWLSEHTHSIDECGAKFEMTGV
-301 PTDNFW
+301 
-307 YGTRLT
+307 
-313 ERGNVFTADGYH
+313 H
-325 TFLCIEPMRLFAERM
+325 TVVL
-340 EIPNVEWILLG
+340 V
-351 GYGKLKR
+351 
-358 SWIESV
+358 V
-364 MERKGNIPV
+364 
-373 FMIGS
+373 
-378 KLFKDVWRAPL
+378 
-389 IQEYPPLLYRPAE
+389 
-402 KTLPHCSECKYCYS
+402 
-416 VRQGKRGL
+416 
-424 WRACRHYK
+424 
-432 IVRQDKDSGGRHIPG
+432 DK
-447 RYAAVSPQWCP
+447 AA
-458 KRPETNWRFT
+458 
-468 KRV
+468 

>member
-121 TDELAAAVECF
+121 TNELAAAVECF

-188 LEPEAGIGNIADAA
+188 LEPEAGIGNIADVA
-202 KEVTDHVITTP
+202 KEVTDHVDCIERMTDFCEILKLKKHNVIGNDLLT
-213 LAKNGSSVPA
+213 AETA
-223 PTGFYPTLHPYR
+223 PIYDA
-235 LQQVIQKIKP
+235 V
-245 ANIWVCHSGD
+245 V
-255 LFGEWIP
+255 
-262 TEWILQ
+262 
-268 VFEAA
+268 
-273 KQAPW
+273 
-278 HNYMFLTMNPNRYE
+278 MNPPFSEECEHIKRAFDFLRPGGSLVAVCSSSIQWKSTRKYE
-292 ELLETGVLM
+292 QFRDWLSEHTHSIDECGAKFEMTGV
-301 PTDNFW
+301 
-307 YGTRLT
+307 
-313 ERGNVFTADGYH
+313 H
-325 TFLCIEPMRLFAERM
+325 TVVL
-340 EIPNVEWILLG
+340 V
-351 GYGKLKR
+351 
-358 SWIESV
+358 V
-364 MERKGNIPV
+364 
-373 FMIGS
+373 
-378 KLFKDVWRAPL
+378 
-389 IQEYPPLLYRPAE
+389 
-402 KTLPHCSECKYCYS
+402 
-416 VRQGKRGL
+416 
-424 WRACRHYK
+424 
-432 IVRQDKDSGGRHIPG
+432 DK
-447 RYAAVSPQWCP
+447 AA
-458 KRPETNWRFT
+458 
-468 KRV
+468 

>member
-110 TKRLQKAGITD
+110 TKRLKKAGITD

-202 KEVTDHVITTP
+202 KEVTDHVDCIERMTDFCEILKLKKHNVIGNDLLT
-213 LAKNGSSVPA
+213 AETA
-223 PTGFYPTLHPYR
+223 PIYDA
-235 LQQVIQKIKP
+235 V
-245 ANIWVCHSGD
+245 V
-255 LFGEWIP
+255 
-262 TEWILQ
+262 
-268 VFEAA
+268 
-273 KQAPW
+273 
-278 HNYMFLTMNPNRYE
+278 MNPPFSEECEHIKRAFDFLRPGGSLVAVCSSSIQWKSTRKYE
-292 ELLETGVLM
+292 QFRDWLSEHTHSIDECGAKFEMTGV
-301 PTDNFW
+301 
-307 YGTRLT
+307 
-313 ERGNVFTADGYH
+313 H
-325 TFLCIEPMRLFAERM
+325 TVVL
-340 EIPNVEWILLG
+340 V
-351 GYGKLKR
+351 
-358 SWIESV
+358 V
-364 MERKGNIPV
+364 
-373 FMIGS
+373 
-378 KLFKDVWRAPL
+378 
-389 IQEYPPLLYRPAE
+389 
-402 KTLPHCSECKYCYS
+402 
-416 VRQGKRGL
+416 
-424 WRACRHYK
+424 
-432 IVRQDKDSGGRHIPG
+432 DK
-447 RYAAVSPQWCP
+447 AA
-458 KRPETNWRFT
+458 
-468 KRV
+468 